1 MAVALTKKVIIIQY
15 KLGKFDEK
23 SPIFAGQPG
32 VQMSVEHIHGDVNTS
47 RVELPVKGCIDY
59 EVINDGSAKV
69 YLFDGAIVILPGQN
83 WTPPKSSPLPLI
95 NNPFLT
101 FEGDFQQTRSVA
113 DLVLTPPSA

>member
-1 MAVALTKKVIIIQY
+1 MAVALTKKIIIIQY

-23 SPIFAGQPG
+23 SSIFPGQPG
-32 VQMSVEHIHGDVNTS
+32 VQMSVEHLHGDVNTS

-59 EVINDGSAKV
+59 EVINVGSAKA
-69 YLFDGAIVILPGQN
+69 YLFDGAIVILPGQV

-101 FEGDFQQTRSVA
+101 FEGDYQQTRSALDLPIVA
-113 DLVLTPPSA
+113 PSA